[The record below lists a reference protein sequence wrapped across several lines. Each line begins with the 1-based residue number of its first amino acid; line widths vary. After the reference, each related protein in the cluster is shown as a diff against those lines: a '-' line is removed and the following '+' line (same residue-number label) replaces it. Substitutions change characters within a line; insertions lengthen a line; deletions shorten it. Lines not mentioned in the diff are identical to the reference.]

1 MMRGLIEWYLNGGP
15 FMWPIL
21 IAALIGIAYIIERLI
36 TFARAGV
43 DPKKF
48 TENVVK
54 RLKKGGVDAALKFC
68 KASRSPIARILEPTL
83 VKYKE
88 VGKDKAILEEAL
100 SAAATTELAFLDRGM
115 AVLSAVT
122 TLSPMLGFLGTVSG
136 MIRAF
141 NAIALAGTVEPTL
154 VASGISEALIT
165 TQFGL
170 IVAVPTA
177 AAHTYFSQ
185 KVNAYARSME
195 EAASLII
202 ETLMEA

>member
-1 MMRGLIEWYLNGGP
+1 M
-15 FMWPIL
+15 
-21 IAALIGIAYIIERLI
+21 
-36 TFARAGV
+36 
-43 DPKKF
+43 
-48 TENVVK
+48 
-54 RLKKGGVDAALKFC
+54 
-68 KASRSPIARILEPTL
+68 
-83 VKYKE
+83 
-88 VGKDKAILEEAL
+88 GKDKAILEEAL
-100 SAAATTELAFLDRGM
+100 SAAATTELVFLDRGM

>member
-1 MMRGLIEWYLNGGP
+1 MRGLIEWYLNGGP

-21 IAALIGIAYIIERLI
+21 ISALIGIAYIFERLI
-36 TFARAGV
+36 TFARVGV

-54 RLKKGGVDAALKFC
+54 KLKKDGVDAALKYC

-83 VKYKE
+83 EKYKE

-115 AVLSAVT
+115 AVLAAVT

-141 NAIALAGTVEPTL
+141 NSIALAGTVEPTL

-202 ETLMEA
+202 ESLMEA

>member
-1 MMRGLIEWYLNGGP
+1 MRGLIEWYLNGGP

>member
-1 MMRGLIEWYLNGGP
+1 MRGLIEWYLNGGP

-21 IAALIGIAYIIERLI
+21 IAAVIGIAYIIERFI

-54 RLKKGGVDAALKFC
+54 KLKKGGVDAALKFC

-83 VKYKE
+83 LKYKE

>member
-1 MMRGLIEWYLNGGP
+1 MRGLIEWYLNGGP

-36 TFARAGV
+36 TFARVGV

-54 RLKKGGVDAALKFC
+54 KLKKGGVNAALKYC

-115 AVLSAVT
+115 AVLAAVT

-141 NAIALAGTVEPTL
+141 NSIALAGTVEPTL

-202 ETLMEA
+202 ESLMEA